1 MKKWII
7 IGLLLFTAMAQA
19 QKINYEEL
27 MEMDGITTVYVS
39 EAMFKLLPKETL
51 NANVKN
57 VDLAKMVGGMKEIY
71 IFTTEDATKKK
82 ILKAMFSNQSVK
94 SPNIEMLMFVK
105 DGSDRVKMFA
115 EKKGQRVTGLF
126 LHAEEEKEFTVISIL
141 GDFFMED
148 IQKAISGE
156 QKKEK

>member
-7 IGLLLFTAMAQA
+7 IGLMLLTTIAQA

-51 NANVKN
+51 NANVNN

-71 IFTTEDATKKK
+71 IFTTEDVAKKK
-82 ILKAMFSNQSVK
+82 ILKEMFSNQSMK

-126 LHAEEEKEFTVISIL
+126 LHTEEEKEFTVISIL
-141 GDFFMED
+141 GDFFMDD
-148 IQKAISGE
+148 IQKAISGG